1 MDVTVYDEI
10 KAVCIEAIKAAKVL
24 LLQIL
29 LAIAVVL
36 KKDKEEEKAK
46 KRGVAIVQSAW
57 LTCPLELFLP
67 AV

>member
-1 MDVTVYDEI
+1 LDVTVYDEI

-36 KKDKEEEKAK
+36 KKRQRGGKGEEKGSSNSTVRLAD
-46 KRGVAIVQSAW
+46 
-57 LTCPLELFLP
+57 LP
-67 AV
+67 P